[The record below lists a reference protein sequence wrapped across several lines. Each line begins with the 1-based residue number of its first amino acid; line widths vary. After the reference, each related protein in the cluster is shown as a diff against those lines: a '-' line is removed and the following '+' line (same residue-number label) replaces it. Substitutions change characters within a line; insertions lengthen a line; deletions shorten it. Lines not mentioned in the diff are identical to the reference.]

1 MSWEGGQLVASDV
14 MSDVMSDAMEQI
26 LERYYDEI
34 RRARGHRS
42 PRTRDLA
49 RLRAIVR
56 AARNWYS
63 VSGRLN
69 GVLLLNKLLLEECF
83 DPVIL
88 EETKGL
94 AGMGTLDEAI
104 SEVVR
109 GMNNFAREMRNSSP
123 WLLAVE

>member
-1 MSWEGGQLVASDV
+1 MEQ
-14 MSDVMSDAMEQI
+14 MEQI

-34 RRARGHRS
+34 RRARGMRS
-42 PRTRDLA
+42 PRARDLA

-56 AARNWYS
+56 AARAWYS
-63 VSGRLN
+63 LSGRLDAL
-69 GVLLLNKLLLEECF
+69 LLLNKLLLEECF

-88 EETKGL
+88 EEGHGL
-94 AGMGTLDEAI
+94 TGTGTLDEAVA
-104 SEVVR
+104 EVVR

>member
-1 MSWEGGQLVASDV
+1 
-14 MSDVMSDAMEQI
+14 MEQI

-34 RRARGHRS
+34 SRARGQRS
-42 PRTRDLA
+42 PRARDLA

-56 AARNWYS
+56 AARAWYS

-69 GVLLLNKLLLEECF
+69 ALLLLNKLLLEECF

-88 EETKGL
+88 EGATGL
-94 AGMGTLDEAI
+94 AGMGTLDEAVA
-104 SEVVR
+104 EVVC
-109 GMNNFAREMRNSSP
+109 GMNNFSKEMRNSSP